1 MQTRIHALVTESA
14 RWDRSVRS
22 RSVGPDGARPLDR
35 GDGHGQ
41 SVVDAGG
48 GVGADGAVAA
58 AAGDWLAVAVPSRTL
73 DATLALGVGGSSGL
87 VRSVLP
93 LVLVGFLVVTAL
105 ALVATRPE
113 RVRPDGPDSR
123 SADGRGRPRVRRAF
137 VGGLLAV
144 LVVSSVVG
152 ASPYPFVD
160 LHLYSPAAPAAL
172 GVYELRVVDADG
184 RELRYDTRAIP
195 PYTNARLN
203 WLGTRIVDG
212 DDATRTATAAFLL
225 DRAERHR
232 ASVRAAEGR
241 VLPDGHFPHHVLDYR
256 WTADRVAGYGPFV
269 AVRVYAVSVY
279 FAADGRSVD
288 ARTERLAVEV
298 VPAASS
304 TLSPSPSPSTT
315 PTAGPAAT
323 PATDPVAIASRRP
336 VGEPDGLERD
346 APTAVP
352 LPPAVRV
359 PAATV
364 LPPEGRP

>member
-22 RSVGPDGARPLDR
+22 GGVGPGGARPLDH

-48 GVGADGAVAA
+48 GVATDGAVAA
-58 AAGDWLAVAVPSRTL
+58 AVGDWLAVAAPAPTL
-73 DATLALGVGGSSGL
+73 DATLALAVGGSSGL

-105 ALVATRPE
+105 TLVATRPE
-113 RVRPDGPDSR
+113 RVHPGGPDSR

-137 VGGLLAV
+137 VGGLLVV

-160 LHLYSPAAPAAL
+160 LHLYSPAAPAAV

-212 DDATRTATAAFLL
+212 DDATRDATAAFLL
-225 DRAERHR
+225 ERAERHR
-232 ASVRAAEGR
+232 TSVLAAEGR

-256 WTADRVAGYGPFV
+256 WTADRVADYGPFV
-269 AVRVYAVSVY
+269 AVRVYAVGVY

-298 VPAASS
+298 VPAASP
-304 TLSPSPSPSTT
+304 TPSTT
-315 PTAGPAAT
+315 PAPTPGPAAT
-323 PATDPVAIASRRP
+323 PATGPDAVASRRP
-336 VGEPDGLERD
+336 VGERDGPRRD
-346 APTAVP
+346 FPTAVP
-352 LPPAVRV
+352 LPAAVRD
-359 PAATV
+359 PTATA
-364 LPPEGRP
+364 PRPEGGP